1 MSSSS
6 SSSTSTSS
14 SSSQV
19 VITSDRLVP
28 QIMQTGLERIVLQTA
43 AGVVLGGL
51 AGIVLA
57 RGGAS
62 GMRKGLAGLGGGL
75 GLGSAWTQTSIRL
88 QDLLANN
95 HQQPPTPSAS

>member
-1 MSSSS
+1 M
-6 SSSTSTSS
+6 SSSTSSSSS

-28 QIMQTGLERIVLQTA
+28 QIMHTGLERIILHTA

-62 GMRKGLAGLGGGL
+62 GMRKGLAGFGGGL
-75 GLGSAWTQTSIRL
+75 GLGSAWTRTSIQL
-88 QDLLANN
+88 QDLLLGS
-95 HQQPPTPSAS
+95 QPLPRSQS